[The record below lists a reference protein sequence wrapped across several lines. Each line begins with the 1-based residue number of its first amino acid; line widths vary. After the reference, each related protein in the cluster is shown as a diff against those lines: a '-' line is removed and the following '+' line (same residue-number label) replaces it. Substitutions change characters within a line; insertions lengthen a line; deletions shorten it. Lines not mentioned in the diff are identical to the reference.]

1 MPVRS
6 SSSSILR
13 WPDRHEVEGA
23 VLNWAG
29 AIARSRPDVLRVG
42 YFGSYAR
49 GDWGVGSDL
58 DVLLVVSRSGV
69 PFERRALEFDTLTLP
84 VPTDLLVYTPEELG
98 ALGDREGRFAS
109 MLAREVVWVFERSDA
124 ELVEPA

>member
-6 SSSSILR
+6 SSSSALR

-29 AIARSRPDVLRVG
+29 ALARSRPDVL
-42 YFGSYAR
+42 
-49 GDWGVGSDL
+49 
-58 DVLLVVSRSGV
+58 
-69 PFERRALEFDTLTLP
+69 
-84 VPTDLLVYTPEELG
+84 VYTPEELS

-124 ELVEPA
+124 EV